1 MRNSTYNEPSS
12 NLLKELGVIG
22 SVLFFIFTAALI
34 IAGDWYFNN
43 QEADESDYVALSQ
56 LILDAHPDVRL
67 RMKTA
72 IDESLESDDVM
83 TSLEYEK
90 LNELYHRL
98 SLKFS
103 TE

>member
-12 NLLKELGVIG
+12 NLFKELGVIG
-22 SVLFFIFTAALI
+22 SFLFIVFAAILV
-34 IAGDWYFNN
+34 IAGEWYFNN
-43 QEADESDYVALSQ
+43 REASESDYITLSH

-72 IDESLESDDVM
+72 IDESLESDGVM

-98 SLKFS
+98 SLKV
-103 TE
+103 